1 MYYMYV
7 HICISIH
14 FCICLYIPATSTC
27 EYIYIYIY
35 KYTYAYTF
43 AFTYPYILVHTYIE
57 WFSQC
62 KQDIGNKTRTSDR
75 LSAMRLHRS
84 MRWLSRRGTVH
95 ATSRDAND

>member
-1 MYYMYV
+1 MYIYV
-7 HICISIH
+7 YP
-14 FCICLYIPATSTC
+14 YIFAYAYT
-27 EYIYIYIY
+27 YQQRVHVNIYIYIY